1 MADVKKTRIKSIA
14 VLSIVVILTIAA
26 AYLVF
31 TREQKAVNSI
41 RTTGVIEATEVEISP
56 KTGGTLVWMCCKEGD
71 AVKAGQT
78 AFRLDSRELLAR
90 IDEAKAAVASSDESY
105 KEAVILLGS
114 ARAAHDS
121 AVYETD
127 SVKSEVVRVR
137 AITRDS
143 QDNLARARGL
153 FKDGYIAKRDLDAA
167 ETLYHSNKALLS
179 SAEARRKSADS
190 LVRVSNVNIKAFE
203 ARISGAAAKKAEA
216 EANVKVLMTQL
227 SDMEAASPIDGVVVH
242 KAFEQGEVAPAASSV
257 YTVYDLKNI
266 WVRADVQETDAAR
279 IKLGAQVQVFAPGMP
294 GNVFKAIVT
303 EAGNVGEFATL
314 KDVTRGRQDIKS
326 FRVKAAIAEGNGFL
340 KPGMT
345 VTVDFYFE

>member
-14 VLSIVVILTIAA
+14 VPGVVVILIAA
-26 AYLVF
+26 AAYFVF
-31 TREQKAVNSI
+31 TREQKAEKSI
-41 RTTGVIEATEVEISP
+41 QTTGVIEATEVEISP

-71 AVKAGQT
+71 GVKAGEI
-78 AFRLDSRELLAR
+78 AFRLDNRELMAR
-90 IDEAKAAVASSDESY
+90 IDEAKAAAASSDELY
-105 KEAVILLGS
+105 KEAVILLAG
-114 ARAAHDS
+114 ARAAHES
-121 AVYETD
+121 AEYETD
-127 SVKSEVVRVR
+127 SVKSEVVRLR
-137 AITRDS
+137 AVTRDS
-143 QDNLARARGL
+143 QDNLARAKGL

-167 ETLYHSNKALLS
+167 RTLYYSNKALLS

-190 LVRVSNVNIKAFE
+190 LVRASSANVKAFE
-203 ARISGAAAKKAEA
+203 ARIGLAAAKKAEA

-227 SDMEAASPIDGVVVH
+227 SDMEAASPIDGVIVH
-242 KAFEQGEVAPAASSV
+242 KAFEQGEVVPAASSV
-257 YTVYDLKNI
+257 YTVYDLENI

-279 IKLGAQVQVFAPGMP
+279 IKLGAPAQVLAPGMP

-326 FRVKAAIAEGNGFL
+326 FRVKAAITGGNGLL

-345 VTVDFYFE
+345 VTVNFYFE